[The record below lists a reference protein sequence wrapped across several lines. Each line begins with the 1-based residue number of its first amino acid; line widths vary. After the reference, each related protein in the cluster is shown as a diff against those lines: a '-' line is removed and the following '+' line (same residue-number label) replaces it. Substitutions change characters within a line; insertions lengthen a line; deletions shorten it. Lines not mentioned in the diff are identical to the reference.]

1 MTKPVTIDSAEGVT
15 ANFNYAS
22 VPADVRDQ
30 MRTDASAIRSS
41 LISASISFM
50 EVGERLAR
58 WRNELPHGAWLP
70 WVQIEIGM
78 SEQSARDA
86 INVFLR
92 FRDNP
97 LFLKEEGLALPQTAL
112 VRLAKA
118 PEAAFEDV
126 KGYLV
131 RGERLRVSDVT
142 AIVKRHR
149 ETEKEKDEE
158 VVLPEEPKA
167 QVSSGPE
174 SLRAM
179 AEKSRNELV
188 SQVLA
193 RLDAVLKVIE
203 EAEVGKLRRGALEKT
218 LRPEAQWLVDAL
230 EQLTQRRASSS
241 TRLVHSTFLAR
252 PSHDPGPW
260 ADVAAFLQ
268 DIAASSAWEAIKAAD
283 IPHLLQRG
291 RSALQT
297 VLPPDER
304 AVLHTK

>member
-1 MTKPVTIDSAEGVT
+1 MSKTIEIMKEGPGRDIVG
-15 ANFNYAS
+15 FNYS
-22 VPADVRDQ
+22 TVPADVRDH
-30 MRTDASAIRSS
+30 MRTDARAIRSS
-41 LISASISFM
+41 LKSAAVSFM

-58 WRNELPHGAWLP
+58 WRDELPHGAWLP
-70 WVQIEIGM
+70 WVQTEIGM

-86 INVFLR
+86 INVHLR

-97 LFLKEEGLALPQTAL
+97 MFFKDLNLALPQTAL
-112 VRLAKA
+112 VRLAAA
-118 PEAAFEDV
+118 PDAAFEDV
-126 KGYLV
+126 KDCLV

-149 ETEKEKDEE
+149 ETEKERDEE
-158 VVLPEEPKA
+158 VVLSKKPKA
-167 QVSSGPE
+167 QVSSGTE

-193 RLDAVLKVIE
+193 RLDGVLKVIE
-203 EAEVGKLRRGALEKT
+203 EAEAGKPRRGALEKT

-241 TRLVHSTFLAR
+241 TRLVHTTFLER
-252 PSHDPGPW
+252 PSYDAGPW

-268 DIAASSAWEAIKAAD
+268 DIAASSAWERIKASD
-283 IPHLLQRG
+283 VPELLRRG
-291 RSALQT
+291 REALQT
-297 VLPPDER
+297 AL
-304 AVLHTK
+304 A